1 MPGSLHIALIAFV
14 EGIFLSAALFC
25 VYRAQKS
32 RIYPAFWQLLIF
44 LLASDLIFLLDLL
57 ARSFHLINAIHAYEV
72 YFYTY
77 WISFGI
83 QALLTLRV
91 LHEMFRHAMRSVPG
105 MQRLG
110 RPIFFWAVAVSVI
123 MACASG
129 LTAHDSSMGLL
140 LGSAQILMRS
150 ESILA
155 LCLLTFLAFAS
166 HTMGISFGSRIFGIT
181 FGFGLMATSDLVGSA
196 LFARISSLGA
206 VINIVH
212 EAVFLGAIALWSVY
226 FLRPEPVRQ
235 LVAVPVN
242 SPLMRWNEIAERL
255 GNPAGQVAVSYS
267 PSFMSDV
274 FHLVN
279 SVMGPAGWPGEAAAG
294 GPPRQGAS

>member
-1 MPGSLHIALIAFV
+1 MPGWLHIALIAFV
-14 EGIFLSAALFC
+14 EVVFLSATLFC

-44 LLASDLIFLLDLL
+44 LLASDLIFLVDSVVRGL
-57 ARSFHLINAIHAYEV
+57 HLINAIHAYEV

-77 WISFGI
+77 WICFGI

-123 MACASG
+123 LACASG
-129 LTAHDSSMGLL
+129 MTAHDSSMGLL
-140 LGSAQILMRS
+140 LASAQILMRS

-166 HTMGISFGSRIFGIT
+166 HAMGISFGSRIFGVI
-181 FGFGLMATSDLVGSA
+181 FGFGLMAAADLTA
-196 LFARISSLGA
+196 TAFFAYSPHLASTVA
-206 VINIVH
+206 IVNESVH
-212 EAVFLGAIALWSVY
+212 LAAFALWSVY

-279 SVMGPAGWPGEAAAG
+279 SVMGPAKWPGEAAAG
-294 GPPRQGAS
+294 GPPRPGAS